1 MGSTVK
7 LANDL
12 YLETSSIVHKQGSQI
27 TPLDTYLDT
36 IVENLD
42 TITKNLDTIVESG
55 SNANGSWTKWSDGT
69 MIIDKIISGTA
80 DITTA
85 WGNLYI
91 SRDINLGS
99 FPVSFIETPTVVV
112 SPQTQTGTQYML
124 VGNGG
129 YGYATNVNAGS
140 VALVRPKSRTS
151 VAYRLE
157 VIAKGK
163 WK

>member
-27 TPLDTYLDT
+27 TPLDTY
-36 IVENLD
+36 
-42 TITKNLDTIVESG
+42 LDTIVESG

-85 WGNLYI
+85 WGNLYV

-140 VALVRPKSRTS
+140 VALVRPNSRTS

>member
-36 IVENLD
+36 IVE
-42 TITKNLDTIVESG
+42 SG

-69 MIIDKIISGTA
+69 MIIDKIISETA

-85 WGNLYI
+85 WGNLYV

-140 VALVRPKSRTS
+140 VALVRPNSRTS

>member
-55 SNANGSWTKWSDGT
+55 SNAN
-69 MIIDKIISGTA
+69 
-80 DITTA
+80 
-85 WGNLYI
+85 
-91 SRDINLGS
+91 
-99 FPVSFIETPTVVV
+99 
-112 SPQTQTGTQYML
+112 
-124 VGNGG
+124 
-129 YGYATNVNAGS
+129 
-140 VALVRPKSRTS
+140 
-151 VAYRLE
+151 
-157 VIAKGK
+157 
-163 WK
+163 